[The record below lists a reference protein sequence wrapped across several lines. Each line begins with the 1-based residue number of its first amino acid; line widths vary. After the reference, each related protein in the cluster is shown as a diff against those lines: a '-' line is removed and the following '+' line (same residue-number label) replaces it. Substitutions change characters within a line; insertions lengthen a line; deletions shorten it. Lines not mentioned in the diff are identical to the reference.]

1 MSNVY
6 YTKEVYCPVCGE
18 KFDTTKIKTSVLRIV
33 SRDEDFC
40 VHYKDYNPIY
50 YDIFIC
56 PNCGYGSSENAF
68 DKLSDKD
75 KEILKKAFASRKVGR
90 NFCGVRTYSD
100 ALDSYKIA
108 IYTAGLIDSKNS
120 YIAGLALKTAWLY
133 RYTKDENEKKYL
145 EMALKYYTEAYNKE
159 NFPVNNMDELT
170 VIYLIGEI
178 SRRLEMYDQSIYWFG
193 KVVSHPDK
201 NSNLRILK
209 MAKEQWYAVREKN
222 KENLKRKYLYF

>member
-33 SRDEDFC
+33 GRDEDFC

-75 KEILKKAFASRKVGR
+75 KEILKKAFASRK
-90 NFCGVRTYSD
+90 
-100 ALDSYKIA
+100 
-108 IYTAGLIDSKNS
+108 
-120 YIAGLALKTAWLY
+120 
-133 RYTKDENEKKYL
+133 
-145 EMALKYYTEAYNKE
+145 
-159 NFPVNNMDELT
+159 
-170 VIYLIGEI
+170 
-178 SRRLEMYDQSIYWFG
+178 
-193 KVVSHPDK
+193 
-201 NSNLRILK
+201 
-209 MAKEQWYAVREKN
+209 
-222 KENLKRKYLYF
+222 

>member
-1 MSNVY
+1 M
-6 YTKEVYCPVCGE
+6 
-18 KFDTTKIKTSVLRIV
+18 
-33 SRDEDFC
+33 
-40 VHYKDYNPIY
+40 
-50 YDIFIC
+50 
-56 PNCGYGSSENAF
+56 
-68 DKLSDKD
+68 
-75 KEILKKAFASRKVGR
+75 
-90 NFCGVRTYSD
+90 
-100 ALDSYKIA
+100 DSYKIA
-108 IYTAGLIDSKNS
+108 IYTAGLIDSKDS

-178 SRRLEMYDQSIYWFG
+178 SRRLEMYDQSIYWFS

-209 MAKEQWYAVREKN
+209 WQKNSGMLLEKT
-222 KENLKRKYLYF
+222 KKI